1 MAYPSHPGGAVNF
14 DFSIHQW
21 VVDTELAWMQ
31 VRVARDQL
39 LSNSDWRVTKAL
51 ESGQPLDP
59 VWITYRQALRDVT
72 DQPDPANIV
81 WPSIP
86 N

>member
-1 MAYPSHPGGAVNF
+1 MEYPPHPGGPVHF

-21 VVDTELAWMQ
+21 VTDTELAWVQ
-31 VRVARDQL
+31 VRVERDQL
-39 LSNSDWRVTKAL
+39 LGNSDWRVTKAL

-59 VWITYRQALRDVT
+59 AWVNYRQALRDVT
-72 DQPDPANIV
+72 DQPNPANIV
-81 WPSIP
+81 WPDIP